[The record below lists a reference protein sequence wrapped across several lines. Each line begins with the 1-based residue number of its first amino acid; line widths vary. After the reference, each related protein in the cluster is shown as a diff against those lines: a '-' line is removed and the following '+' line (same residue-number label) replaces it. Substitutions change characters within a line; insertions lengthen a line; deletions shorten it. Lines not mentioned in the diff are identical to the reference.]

1 MIKIKQMV
9 RLKINNEEWIG
20 QVMDIE
26 NDIALIQLFEN
37 MHYHAHV
44 SELTPITASDVQRR
58 L

>member
-1 MIKIKQMV
+1 MIRIKQVV
-9 RLKINNEEWIG
+9 RLTINDEEWIG

>member
-9 RLKINNEEWIG
+9 RLKINSEEWIG

-44 SELTPITASDVQRR
+44 SELTPITASDVRR
-58 L
+58 RA

>member
-9 RLKINNEEWIG
+9 RLKINSEEWIG

-44 SELTPITASDVQRR
+44 SELTPITAHDVRR
-58 L
+58 RA

>member
-26 NDIALIQLFEN
+26 DKIALIQLYEN

-44 SELTPITASDVQRR
+44 SELTPITASDTQRR
-58 L
+58 V

>member
-1 MIKIKQMV
+1 MIKVKQVV

-20 QVMDIE
+20 QVMSIIE
-26 NDIALIQLFEN
+26 DVALIQLFEN

-44 SELTPITASDVQRR
+44 SELTPITASDVRRR